1 MTDLSEERQVSTE
14 NMRNEL
20 ITAQNQLQAVDEQMS
35 KDREKLLKL
44 REDKRIL
51 LEKARTASFI
61 YKLFLIINNIYCK
74 LTYCTIK

>member
-1 MTDLSEERQVSTE
+1 MDEEIQRLTELSEERQVSTE

-20 ITAQNQLQAVDEQMS
+20 ITAQNQLQVVDEQMS

-51 LEKARTASFI
+51 LEKARTIFV
-61 YKLFLIINNIYCK
+61 L
-74 LTYCTIK
+74 

>member
-74 LTYCTIK
+74 LTSSKN

>member
-61 YKLFLIINNIYCK
+61 YKLSLTINNIYCK
-74 LTYCTIK
+74 LTYYTIK

>member
-61 YKLFLIINNIYCK
+61 YKLSLIINNIYCK

>member
-1 MTDLSEERQVSTE
+1 MDEEIQRLTGLSEERQVSTE

-20 ITAQNQLQAVDEQMS
+20 ITAQNQLQVVDEQMS

-51 LEKARTASFI
+51 LEKARTIFV
-61 YKLFLIINNIYCK
+61 L
-74 LTYCTIK
+74 

>member
-61 YKLFLIINNIYCK
+61 YKLSLIINNIYCK
-74 LTYCTIK
+74 LTYYTIK